1 MSSFQE
7 EFTDNYGFEGDS
19 RMCHYCNRRII
30 EEKQSARALGE
41 VLPLEALG
49 KSVMVSG
56 NKVQLHYED
65 IMLLGAGVLYWQLML

>member
-7 EFTDNYGFEGDS
+7 EFTDNYSYEGDS
-19 RMCHYCNRRII
+19 RMRHYCNRRII

-49 KSVMVSG
+49 KVSWYLG
-56 NKVQLHYED
+56 TKSSYTMKT
-65 IMLLGAGVLYWQLML
+65 MLLGDGVLYWQLML